1 MSFEN
6 SNIEGVRVHRMHN
19 DGAMTA
25 PSLSMHDEF
34 VVAKIHPTPLLTRP
48 DSRAPTD
55 RLNEVYPQLVIC
67 VYSGTAMLNRV
78 VRRKGLDVGLCYDG
92 YTIPRRRNHAV
103 TRGPFT
109 LFASQVRCSA
119 GSPFV
124 RRGAAAA
131 ACCSETEARY
141 CGDRTR

>member
-1 MSFEN
+1 MRR
-6 SNIEGVRVHRMHN
+6 IHD

-48 DSRAPTD
+48 DPRAPTD
-55 RLNEVYPQLVIC
+55 V
-67 VYSGTAMLNRV
+67 M
-78 VRRKGLDVGLCYDG
+78 RRKGLDVGLCCDG
-92 YTIPRRRNHAV
+92 NTIPRRQNHAV

-119 GSPFV
+119 GPPFV

-141 CGDRTR
+141 CGDRTANRSCSAAASQPPHSEAAIAGRAA